1 MKLQEKDIMRK
12 IVLEAPY
19 KIGMTECEAPIP
31 AAGEVRIAV
40 KRIGICG
47 SDPTIYR
54 GLHPY
59 VSYPLVPGHEISG
72 VIDMTGDGAAKSR
85 VGERVTVIPH
95 LVCGECDACKTHTY
109 NFCEKL
115 RCTGAEAD
123 GAMCDYFCISS
134 EMAIKIPDE
143 MSIDDA
149 ALVEPACVAYH
160 GAKRAS
166 LNENDKVLVVGAGP
180 IGIFCMQSC
189 FALGAKKVYIADM
202 DNERLKLAESL
213 GASGTIDVSGED
225 LASGLKRLGEEKITV
240 YYDCVGEKGTVM
252 NNILTIAHRGSR
264 IVIVG
269 VLQNGYNIPK
279 LPDFVQ
285 HELSLFGTTMYVPTD
300 YTEMI
305 DLMSKG
311 IVKTDGMISHRFGLD
326 DIPNVLDMIDKRK
339 EKTFKV
345 LIEVND

>member
-1 MKLQEKDIMRK
+1 MRK
-12 IVLEAPY
+12 IVLKAPY
-19 KIGMTECEAPIP
+19 QIGLTQCAAPEP
-31 AAGEVRIAV
+31 AADEVRIAV

-72 VIDMTGDGAAKSR
+72 VIDMVGKNVPENR
-85 VGERVTVIPH
+85 IGERVTVIPH
-95 LVCGECDACKTHTY
+95 LVCKSCDACSTHTY
-109 NFCEKL
+109 NFCESL

-134 EMAIKIPDE
+134 EMAIAIPEE
-143 MSIDDA
+143 MNIDDA

-166 LNENDKVLVVGAGP
+166 LTPNDKVLVVGAGP
-180 IGIFCMQSC
+180 IGVFCMQSC

-202 DNERLKLAESL
+202 DAERLKIAEDL
-213 GASGTIDVSGED
+213 GATGTIDVSKED
-225 LASGLKRLGEEKITV
+225 LAQGLKRLGEEKITV
-240 YYDCVGEKGTVM
+240 YYDCVGEKGTVL
-252 NNILTIAHRGSR
+252 NNILSIAHRGSR
-264 IVIVG
+264 IVIIG

-300 YTEMI
+300 YVEMI
-305 DLMSKG
+305 ELMSKG
-311 IVKTDGMISHRFGLD
+311 IIKTKGMISHRFGLE
-326 DIPNVLDMIDKRK
+326 DIPAVLDMIDKRRK
-339 EKTFKV
+339 KTFKV
-345 LIEVND
+345 LIEVAD

>member
-1 MKLQEKDIMRK
+1 MRK

-19 KIGMTECEAPIP
+19 KMTVQESEIP
-31 AAGEVRIAV
+31 APKAGEVRILV

-72 VIDMTGDGAAKSR
+72 VIDAVGEGVAQDR
-85 VGERVTVIPH
+85 VGQRVTVIPH
-95 LVCGECDACKTHTY
+95 LVCKQCDMCEKKIY
-109 NFCEKL
+109 NFCEEL

-134 EMAIKIPDE
+134 EMALAIPDT

-166 LNENDKVLVVGAGP
+166 LTPDDVVLVVGAGP
-180 IGIFCMQSC
+180 IGVFCMQSC

-202 DNERLKLAESL
+202 DAERLEIAKSL
-213 GASGTIDVSGED
+213 GASGVIDCSKESLDEG
-225 LASGLKRLGEEKITV
+225 LARLGAEKITV
-240 YYDCVGEKGTVM
+240 YYDCVGEKGIVM
-252 NNILTIAHRGSR
+252 NNILKIAHRGSR
-264 IVIVG
+264 IVIIG
-269 VLQNGYNIPK
+269 VLQNEYIVPL

-300 YTEMI
+300 YEEMI
-305 DLMSKG
+305 DLMSRG
-311 IVKTDGMISHRFGLD
+311 IIRTEGMISHRFQLT
-326 DIPNVLDMIDKRK
+326 DIPAVLDMIDKRK

-345 LIEVND
+345 LIDVND

>member
-1 MKLQEKDIMRK
+1 MRK
-12 IVLEAPY
+12 IILQEPY
-19 KIGMTECEAPIP
+19 KMELAECEAPIP
-31 AAGEVRIAV
+31 ADEQVRIAV

-72 VIDMTGDGAAKSR
+72 VIDMVGKNVSESR
-85 VGERVTVIPH
+85 IGERVTVIPH
-95 LVCGECDACKTHTY
+95 IVCKECDMCESHTY
-109 NFCEKL
+109 NFCESL

-134 EMAIKIPDE
+134 EMAIAIPDE

-166 LNENDKVLVVGAGP
+166 LTKDDTVLVVGAGP
-180 IGIFCMQSC
+180 IGVFCMQSC

-202 DNERLKLAESL
+202 DAERLALAEKL
-213 GASGTIDVSGED
+213 GASGTIDVSKED
-225 LASGLKRLGEEKITV
+225 LATGLKRLNAEKITV
-240 YYDCVGEKGTVM
+240 YYDCVGEKGTVL
-252 NNILTIAHRGSR
+252 NNILSIAHRGSR
-264 IVIVG
+264 IVVVG
-269 VLQNGYNIPK
+269 VLQNKYVIEK

-285 HELSLFGTTMYVPTD
+285 HELALFGTTMYVPQD
-300 YTEMI
+300 YVEMI
-305 DLMSKG
+305 DFMSRG
-311 IVKTDGMISHRFGLD
+311 VIRTEGMISHRYGLA
-326 DIPNVLDMIDKRK
+326 DIPYVLDMIDKRK

-345 LIEVND
+345 LIDVND